1 MAITGVNNYNG
12 YTNYDTST
20 TNKRT
25 EEKGYRNVREYQS
38 YLKDKYDCLSSKDY
52 SVAINPSFLQE
63 AAGDEKKAKWL
74 EENLALTPK
83 TIEQMKKWA
92 AANGSEVLSCNI
104 TINGYDSMT
113 QETVV
118 RDVVDPGTEKAKKR
132 QEERIKKIKEEK
144 KAVAEKQKTFKNER
158 AVQVDISKEAMDK
171 YRAHIPVADH
181 IIKAGAVFRSRFV
194 L

>member
-20 TNKRT
+20 ANK
-25 EEKGYRNVREYQS
+25 Q
-38 YLKDKYDCLSSKDY
+38 
-52 SVAINPSFLQE
+52 
-63 AAGDEKKAKWL
+63 AA
-74 EENLALTPK
+74 
-83 TIEQMKKWA
+83 Q
-92 AANGSEVLSCNI
+92 
-104 TINGYDSMT
+104 
-113 QETVV
+113 
-118 RDVVDPGTEKAKKR
+118 
-132 QEERIKKIKEEK
+132 
-144 KAVAEKQKTFKNER
+144 KQKTFKSER